1 MGNCSPSPRRSGP
14 SPATSPPP
22 HRTGSS
28 TANGGNTATTVSP
41 YALARS
47 PSVSVSIDPDP
58 EAADDEGGVVRVY
71 GSDGCPVAWR
81 LRVALLYKAAAPLH
95 FTPSEAAP
103 LGRPVLRLSAAGPEL
118 CGAADDLLR
127 HVDARFEGKPAV
139 APPPRR
145 PATRASLAAAAAE
158 EVAEMVRLQHR
169 SAERHLDGVAAKLA
183 EMVRKGGKKPGKGGG
198 TAVVAVEGAEVRRL
212 GKWYGDAM
220 EVMLE
225 HARMEERVL
234 FPDIQRASFPG
245 VCDKVQEQ
253 HGKHLPMMNGIK
265 EDIKTLLTLE
275 LGSPLFH
282 EVLVN
287 LAVRLKALQ
296 DHTKEHFKEEEKDM
310 LPRLESVRRMQREE
324 GSVADKSNSGWASEA
339 MDTMEMTH
347 SKLFP
352 FFMTGLMPQEAMQY
366 LDLVCRCTKNT
377 RHLVSM
383 LRSLAERLED
393 ANPSIIHNN
402 PTKLYEHLL
411 VKSP

>member
-1 MGNCSPSPRRSGP
+1 MGNCSPSPRRRRPTEPG
-14 SPATSPPP
+14 SPPL
-22 HRTGSS
+22 HRTASAPS
-28 TANGGNTATTVSP
+28 AAAATTPVSP

-47 PSVSVSIDPDP
+47 PSMD
-58 EAADDEGGVVRVY
+58 AAAVDDEDGNVVRVY

-81 LRVALLYKAAAPLH
+81 LRVSLLYKAAAPVH

-103 LGRPVLRLSAAGPEL
+103 LGRPVLRLSAADPEVSGPAEE
-118 CGAADDLLR
+118 LLR
-127 HVDARFEGKPAV
+127 QVDARFEGKPRV
-139 APPPRR
+139 APPERPR
-145 PATRASLAAAAAE
+145 PASTSAAAAE
-158 EVAEMVRLQHR
+158 EVAELVRLQHR
-169 SAERHLDGVAAKLA
+169 SSERHLEGVAAKVA
-183 EMVRKGGKKPGKGGG
+183 EMVKKGKKLGKGQSGKG
-198 TAVVAVEGAEVRRL
+198 RSYVEGAEVRRL

-225 HARMEERVL
+225 HARMEETL
-234 FPDIQRASFPG
+234 IFPDLQRAAHPG
-245 VCDKVQEQ
+245 VCDKVNEQ
-253 HGKHLPMMNGIK
+253 HGRHLPMMNGIK

-287 LAVRLKALQ
+287 LSVRLKRLQ
-296 DHTKEHFKEEEKDM
+296 DHTKEHFKEEENEL
-310 LPRLESVRRMQREE
+310 LPRLEDVRRMQREE
-324 GSVADKSNSGWASEA
+324 GKVSDKSSSAWASEA
-339 MDTMEMTH
+339 IGTMEVTH

-352 FFMTGLMPQEAMQY
+352 FFMTGLLPQEAVQY